1 MTTGTAMKN
10 KTAFS
15 GILLIDKPAG
25 ITSHDVVFKVRKL
38 YGTREVGHTGTL
50 DPMATGLLV
59 VLVGRAV
66 KASELIVSDSKR
78 YVAGLTLGITTDTED
93 VTGEVLTRSDRI
105 PTEAEVKAVAET
117 FVGDLLQVP
126 PMYSALKVGGKKLV
140 DLAREGK
147 VVEREARPITVH
159 SLSALRENDTHYT
172 LDVFCSKGTYIR
184 TLCADIGSALSVGG
198 AMHSLRR
205 VASGAFS
212 LDSAY
217 TLEALGK
224 MSEEERI
231 AILRPVEEVFSE
243 LPVLKLPAF
252 YEKLLKNGCE
262 IYQSKIGTS
271 YPEGKRLRLVD
282 QGGFYAL
289 AEVRSYPDG
298 LAIKAIKRF
307 DVN

>member
-1 MTTGTAMKN
+1 MKN

-117 FVGDLLQVP
+117 FVG
-126 PMYSALKVGGKKLV
+126 
-140 DLAREGK
+140 EGK